1 MEEREEDL
9 RLLKNAAVRT
19 FCKIPVELTDPK
31 VIGSIVSAASNMAMA
46 SDIGSYD
53 ATYESLLE
61 AFKAENDEETV
72 RYSELAPQYVQ
83 SIIGYTVDFKN
94 HGVAKAELE
103 AAEATGIGDY
113 NFIFGQAKYLN
124 ETKAN
129 KTL

>member
-1 MEEREEDL
+1 MEEREENL
-9 RLLKNAAVRT
+9 RLLKNAAIRT
-19 FCKIPVELTDPK
+19 FCKIQVELTDPK

-53 ATYESLLE
+53 ATYKSLLE

-94 HGVAKAELE
+94 YGVAKAELK

-113 NFIFGQAKYLN
+113 NFIFGQAQYLN
-124 ETKAN
+124 DTKDQM
-129 KTL
+129 TL